1 MRIALVVERFDPRRG
16 GLEQWSA
23 RFVAEVARRG
33 HEVHVVAE
41 RFAVDALQMPFVRH
55 ELGPTGSRLGFAAAA
70 EQAVARLAV
79 DVVHDT
85 GAGWRCNVFQPHCG
99 SRAAAIE
106 HNLLLLPAWLRPW
119 KRRVQPWLRRYRDYA
134 ELMRR
139 QYVRDG
145 RRFLALSQRVADH
158 FRHYHGVPDEA
169 IRVVYNGVDCE
180 QYRPEH
186 RLVYRES
193 VRRWL
198 GVADH
203 EVLLLIVAHNFQLKG
218 VPALLRA
225 TGRLAQRGWPVRVA
239 VVGGKRLGRA
249 LRQATAAKADRLVRF
264 TGPLD
269 DPTPFYAAADVY
281 VQPTFYDPCSL
292 VALEALACGL
302 PLVTS
307 AYNGVSELVTDG
319 GEGFVLQDPADVDE
333 LEARLESL
341 MAADVRTRIGQAA
354 RQLAL
359 RHTFAHNVDEILTLY
374 AQLDR
379 RRAAA

>member
-41 RFAVDALQMPFVRH
+41 RFAAEAAQMPLVQH

-119 KRRVQPWLRRYRDYA
+119 KRRLQPGLRRYRDYA

-139 QYVRDG
+139 QYVLDG
-145 RRFLALSQRVADH
+145 RRFLALSHRVAAH
-158 FRHYHGVPDEA
+158 FRQYHGVPDDA
-169 IRVVYNGVDCE
+169 IRVVYNGGDCE
-180 QYRPEH
+180 RYRPEH
-186 RLVYRES
+186 RQVYREP

-225 TGRLAQRGWPVRVA
+225 TGRLAQRGWPVRLA

-249 LRQATAAKADRLVRF
+249 LRQAAAAKADHLVRF
-264 TGPLD
+264 TGSLD
-269 DPTPFYAAADVY
+269 DPTPLYAAADVY

-307 AYNGVSELVTDG
+307 CYNGVSELVTNG
-319 GEGFVLQDPADVDE
+319 GEGFALQDPADVEE
-333 LEARLESL
+333 LDARLESL
-341 MAADVRTRIGQAA
+341 MAADVRARMGQAA

>member
-23 RFVAEVARRG
+23 RFAAEVARRG

-41 RFAVDALQMPFVRH
+41 QFAAAAKSLPIVRH
-55 ELGPTGSRLGFAAAA
+55 VLGPTGSRLAFAAAA

-85 GAGWRCNVFQPHCG
+85 GAGWRCHVFQPHCG
-99 SRAAAIE
+99 SRAAAID

-119 KRRVQPWLRRYRDYA
+119 KRRVQPWLRRYRDYT

-139 QYVRDG
+139 QYVLDG
-145 RRFLALSQRVADH
+145 RQFLALSQRVAAH
-158 FRHYHGVPDEA
+158 FRQYHNVPDDA
-169 IRVVYNGVDCE
+169 IHVVYNGVDCE
-180 QYRPEH
+180 QFTPAQRQ
-186 RLVYRES
+186 VYREP

-218 VPALLRA
+218 VPVLLRA
-225 TGRLAQRGWPVRVA
+225 TGRLARRGWPVRLA

-249 LRQATAAKADRLVRF
+249 LRQAVAAGADHLVRF
-264 TGPLD
+264 TGPLA
-269 DPTPFYAAADVY
+269 DPTPLYAAADVY

-307 AYNGVSELVTDG
+307 CYNGVSELVTNG
-319 GEGFVLQDPADVDE
+319 SQGFVLQDPADVEE
-333 LEARLESL
+333 LDARLEAL
-341 MAADVRTRIGQAA
+341 MAAELRTHMNQAA

-359 RHTFAHNVDEILTLY
+359 RHTFARNVDEILSLY
-374 AQLDR
+374 APLAHC
-379 RRAAA
+379 RAA